1 MCTEQR
7 HKNTPFNTNTCP
19 NTNTKADILENHFM
33 TLPVM
38 QPKGY
43 CHIDCATIVSR
54 LETFGQGRSLHLHS
68 HTGPKL
74 TNSNVARVK
83 ANPKVLHEDIF
94 FLGLDT
100 GESEK

>member
-1 MCTEQR
+1 
-7 HKNTPFNTNTCP
+7 
-19 NTNTKADILENHFM
+19 M

-68 HTGPKL
+68 HVGPWPKL
-74 TNSNVARVK
+74 TNSNVVG
-83 ANPKVLHEDIF
+83 V
-94 FLGLDT
+94 
-100 GESEK
+100 

>member
-7 HKNTPFNTNTCP
+7 HKNTPFNTNMCP

-68 HTGPKL
+68 HVGPWQKL
-74 TNSNVARVK
+74 TNSNVVGSE
-83 ANPKVLHEDIF
+83 ANPNVYHEDIF
-94 FLGLDT
+94 FA
-100 GESEK
+100 